1 MIESRDVM
9 LFISYSGGAKE
20 LDLIIPR
27 LEDKSIALLA
37 MTGKPTSPLGG
48 GESGAGYFRRTR
60 SLPDAPC
67 ADFQHCKYPDDGRR
81 AGDGSHAGA
90 RF

>member
-27 LEDKSIALLA
+27 LEDKSVALLA
-37 MTGKPTSPLGG
+37 MTGKPLSAGA
-48 GESGAGYFRRTR
+48 SGKSRSGYFRR
-60 SLPDAPC
+60 A
-67 ADFQHCKYPDDGRR
+67 
-81 AGDGSHAGA
+81 
-90 RF
+90 

>member
-27 LEDKSIALLA
+27 LEDKSVALLA
-37 MTGKPTSPLGG
+37 MTGKASLSAGA
-48 GESGAGYFRRTR
+48 SGKSRSGYFRR
-60 SLPDAPC
+60 A
-67 ADFQHCKYPDDGRR
+67 
-81 AGDGSHAGA
+81 
-90 RF
+90 

>member
-27 LEDKSIALLA
+27 LEDKSVALLA
-37 MTGKPTSPLGG
+37 MTGNLTLRWGERQKPFWIFPSSVKP
-48 GESGAGYFRRTR
+48 
-60 SLPDAPC
+60 
-67 ADFQHCKYPDDGRR
+67 
-81 AGDGSHAGA
+81 A
-90 RF
+90 RCIWRQRPVPSIR